1 MTIEQILRKQDHYL
15 DNNEVAYTDDNRIR
29 WHCSLIKNCKIFANC
44 PVQTFK
50 VTVRKNGTGPYS
62 DKYCGSFSVNS
73 ENLPKDIT
81 AVENYTCPARKTDLE
96 SDNLTVRDYL
106 QIQKNIKKIY
116 FTRFQP
122 YSCADTDC
130 KCHLYWHTD
139 LFDVQD
145 LSGSLSFMADIL
157 VDRVRVSDT
166 DESVLQVFLLTRE
179 VEKWKEQEKERKKER
194 KKEELIKKQEK
205 ERLGKKLDIIFG
217 IFLFIGVVI
226 GAILGWF
233 AEDGVNVNIRIFN
246 TIICAFLGFFTFMVF
261 LVWWLIQKLNKIF
274 AIAFYINRFL
284 CFNPTAFGCRIF
296 LVEQ

>member
-1 MTIEQILRKQDHYL
+1 M
-15 DNNEVAYTDDNRIR
+15 
-29 WHCSLIKNCKIFANC
+29 
-44 PVQTFK
+44 
-50 VTVRKNGTGPYS
+50 
-62 DKYCGSFSVNS
+62 
-73 ENLPKDIT
+73 
-81 AVENYTCPARKTDLE
+81 
-96 SDNLTVRDYL
+96 
-106 QIQKNIKKIY
+106 
-116 FTRFQP
+116 
-122 YSCADTDC
+122 
-130 KCHLYWHTD
+130 
-139 LFDVQD
+139 QD

-179 VEKWKEQEKERKKER
+179 VEKWKEQEKER

-261 LVWWLIQKLNKIF
+261 FGLVAYTKIK
-274 AIAFYINRFL
+274 
-284 CFNPTAFGCRIF
+284 
-296 LVEQ
+296 

>member
-194 KKEELIKKQEK
+194 EK
-205 ERLGKKLDIIFG
+205 EREKENLIEEQAKKLTIG
-217 IFLFIGVVI
+217 TFLFIGVVG

-233 AEDGVNVNIRIFN
+233 IADGVNVNRIFSV
-246 TIICAFLGFFTFMVF
+246 IMGAILAFL
-261 LVWWLIQKLNKIF
+261 L
-274 AIAFYINRFL
+274 
-284 CFNPTAFGCRIF
+284 TAFF
-296 LVEQ
+296 VATDPDFK